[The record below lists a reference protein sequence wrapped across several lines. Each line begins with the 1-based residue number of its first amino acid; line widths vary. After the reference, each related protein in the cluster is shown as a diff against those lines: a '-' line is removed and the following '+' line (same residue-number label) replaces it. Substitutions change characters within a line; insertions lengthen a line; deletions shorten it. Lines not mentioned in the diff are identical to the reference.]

1 MTDVMNQAD
10 EHMQA
15 WETAPEVDELAVE
28 GMPLPVEYELQ
39 ECIVSDET
47 LAEDALRHLDYWEG
61 QLAAKQAHYDRER
74 ARIDRWF
81 DRQKEK
87 IGKRMEWHSHGLE
100 VFMRTR
106 KLKTCTLAHGTLR
119 YRDGRPS
126 ITVDDEETFLMWAI
140 QQETPDGDLYQE
152 KRVPDKKKIL
162 AYIKTCGEI
171 PPGCDHIIGPGRV
184 TITTG

>member
-106 KLKTCTLAHGTLR
+106 KLKTCTL
-119 YRDGRPS
+119 
-126 ITVDDEETFLMWAI
+126 
-140 QQETPDGDLYQE
+140 YQE

-171 PPGCDHIIGPGRV
+171 PPGCDHTIGPGRV